1 MSEYAIGGVVGRGL
15 LGPLRAARYLPTG
28 LPVILEDI
36 PAELARDTRFTERL
50 ATAGKAAAAFR
61 HPSAV
66 AVFNLVDDGG
76 QLRLVTEWV
85 DGVPLSDL
93 VPESAALPPASA
105 LAVADGVLAALNA
118 AHTEGLAHGGVGREA
133 VVITADG
140 DVRLRGF
147 GVAAALHAD
156 QAVDPACDLVNTAKL
171 TAGLLGASLDSRPGG
186 VGPERR
192 AVLNVLRRAAAPDP
206 MHRYRSAAGM
216 RQALLAAAA
225 RSLGEDWRSRAG
237 LNRLV
242 QAAAPN
248 AGHER
253 ASPASLGPPRASG
266 KRLGGRLAIALVA
279 VAAGAAAGLGISAAR
294 GAQPP
299 AAVPL
304 AVTGTVSLHVSPA
317 AGTCGTSFTVRAS
330 APVRGAG
337 SLVFRWERSD
347 GGATADTPM
356 RVTSADASFSVA
368 QTWLIQGAQ
377 RHPWI
382 TFDVVSPALISAS
395 TPIGY
400 SCP

>member
-1 MSEYAIGGVVGRGL
+1 
-15 LGPLRAARYLPTG
+15 
-28 LPVILEDI
+28 
-36 PAELARDTRFTERL
+36 
-50 ATAGKAAAAFR
+50 
-61 HPSAV
+61 
-66 AVFNLVDDGG
+66 

-156 QAVDPACDLVNTAKL
+156 QTADPAGDLVNTAKL

-225 RSLGEDWRSRAG
+225 RSLGEDW
-237 LNRLV
+237 
-242 QAAAPN
+242 
-248 AGHER
+248 H
-253 ASPASLGPPRASG
+253 
-266 KRLGGRLAIALVA
+266 
-279 VAAGAAAGLGISAAR
+279 GIAAR
-294 GAQPP
+294 QPGRGHVRHELHGAGVRPRPRCGLARVPVGAQ
-299 AAVPL
+299 
-304 AVTGTVSLHVSPA
+304 
-317 AGTCGTSFTVRAS
+317 
-330 APVRGAG
+330 
-337 SLVFRWERSD
+337 
-347 GGATADTPM
+347 
-356 RVTSADASFSVA
+356 
-368 QTWLIQGAQ
+368 
-377 RHPWI
+377 
-382 TFDVVSPALISAS
+382 
-395 TPIGY
+395 
-400 SCP
+400 